1 MQFHQNFE
9 SQLFDIRLL
18 LPLFNFGKRWGKKK
32 GKYIYI
38 YITEAIFLAA
48 FLFGGNLSCY
58 LSVLISAVSVVRRRF
73 TIRHP
78 FRRRCKEE
86 IDERGAHATCALRK
100 KLLYKEGKFDFREV
114 VWFFFFSSLSRLPPS
129 NARSRP
135 WKKWLRLSICS
146 ILFFFR
152 K

>member
-18 LPLFNFGKRWGKKK
+18 FPPLQLWKETGKKK

-114 VWFFFFSSLSRLPPS
+114 VWFFFFPLFLVCRLRTRVLDREK
-129 NARSRP
+129 NDYG
-135 WKKWLRLSICS
+135 LVFVVFC
-146 ILFFFR
+146 FF
-152 K
+152 

>member
-1 MQFHQNFE
+1 MQFHRDRISRANF
-9 SQLFDIRLL
+9 STFASSS
-18 LPLFNFGKRWGKKK
+18 PLFNFGKRRGKKK

-114 VWFFFFSSLSRLPPS
+114 VWFFFFPLFLVCRLRTRVLDREK
-129 NARSRP
+129 NDYG
-135 WKKWLRLSICS
+135 LVFVVFC
-146 ILFFFR
+146 FF
-152 K
+152 

>member
-18 LPLFNFGKRWGKKK
+18 FPLFNFGKRRGKKK

-114 VWFFFFSSLSRLPPS
+114 VWFFFFFLSFSSAAFERAFSTV
-129 NARSRP
+129 
-135 WKKWLRLSICS
+135 KKMITA
-146 ILFFFR
+146 
-152 K
+152 

>member
-1 MQFHQNFE
+1 M
-9 SQLFDIRLL
+9 
-18 LPLFNFGKRWGKKK
+18 GKKK

-100 KLLYKEGKFDFREV
+100 KLLYKKGKFDFREV
-114 VWFFFFSSLSRLPPS
+114 VWFFFFLSFSSAAFERAFSTV
-129 NARSRP
+129 
-135 WKKWLRLSICS
+135 KKMITA
-146 ILFFFR
+146 
-152 K
+152 

>member
-18 LPLFNFGKRWGKKK
+18 LPLFNFGKRRGKKK

-114 VWFFFFSSLSRLPPS
+114 VWFFFFLSFSSAAFERAFSTV
-129 NARSRP
+129 
-135 WKKWLRLSICS
+135 KKMITA
-146 ILFFFR
+146 
-152 K
+152 

>member
-1 MQFHQNFE
+1 MQFHRDRISRANF
-9 SQLFDIRLL
+9 STFASSS
-18 LPLFNFGKRWGKKK
+18 PLFNFGKRWGKRKENIF
-32 GKYIYI
+32 IYI
-38 YITEAIFLAA
+38 YIMEAIFLAA

-114 VWFFFFSSLSRLPPS
+114 VWFFFSSLSRLPPS

-135 WKKWLRLSICS
+135 WKKWLRLSRVFVVFC
-146 ILFFFR
+146 
-152 K
+152 